1 MCECVCA
8 CVCVCLS
15 LSLALCVCVCV
26 CNIVIPPGV
35 CAAAAA
41 AAAAAVFASPRSWSL
56 PAIPTH
62 QHWEGQRCAERAP
75 LVFGTSR
82 VCIPGYERQAAP
94 DRVCVCMR
102 VCMCEHV
109 CVCCGTPCV
118 HTLTRVAEKI
128 SDLRSWFC
136 SQRQTL
142 YCYISLAACT

>member
-1 MCECVCA
+1 MCVCA
-8 CVCVCLS
+8 SVCEHVCVSVCVRVCVCLS

-118 HTLTRVAEKI
+118 KKVLFKG
-128 SDLRSWFC
+128 DW
-136 SQRQTL
+136 SQSR
-142 YCYISLAACT
+142 